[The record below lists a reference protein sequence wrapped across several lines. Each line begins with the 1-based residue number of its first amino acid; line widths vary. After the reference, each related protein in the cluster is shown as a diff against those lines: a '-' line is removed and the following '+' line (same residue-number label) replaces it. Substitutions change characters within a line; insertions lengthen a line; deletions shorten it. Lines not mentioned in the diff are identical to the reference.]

1 MQATPDLDPQPSP
14 LGRQRSGLHL
24 VDPFRRTLASAYA
37 VPASGVASG
46 VVKALGKLSGREIRS
61 LRRAVL
67 GLFGGEKALDNR
79 LGSTDFCA

>member
-1 MQATPDLDPQPSP
+1 LI
-14 LGRQRSGLHL
+14 RSHPHSVANAVG
-24 VDPFRRTLASAYA
+24 DTSSIRFRRTLASAYA

-67 GLFGGEKALDNR
+67 GLFGGDKALDNR